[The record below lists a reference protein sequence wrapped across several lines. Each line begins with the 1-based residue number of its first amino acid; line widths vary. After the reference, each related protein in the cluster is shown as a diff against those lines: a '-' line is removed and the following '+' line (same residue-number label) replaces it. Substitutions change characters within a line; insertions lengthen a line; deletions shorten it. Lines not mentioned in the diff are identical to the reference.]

1 MDKGRI
7 NEIVL
12 VDSST
17 RIPKVQQ
24 TLHEVVSTARCVRLI
39 RTPRWTRGAP
49 TRSCWWAAARA
60 SPGSSRC
67 CMKLF
72 QQRGVCA

>member
-12 VDSST
+12 VGGST
-17 RIPKVQQ
+17 RIPKIQQ

-49 TRSCWWAAARA
+49 TRLCWWAAARA

-67 CMKLF
+67 CKTILNK
-72 QQRGVCA
+72 GVCA